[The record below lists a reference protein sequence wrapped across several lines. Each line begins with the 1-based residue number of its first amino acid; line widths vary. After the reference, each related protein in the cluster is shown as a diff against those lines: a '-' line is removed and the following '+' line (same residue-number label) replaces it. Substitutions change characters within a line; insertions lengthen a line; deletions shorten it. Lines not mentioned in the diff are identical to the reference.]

1 MTANVARN
9 RGLAAVL
16 VALLLLV
23 LGAAGPAE
31 AAKKKRYVALT
42 PFAANTLIKLGIKPV
57 AVGESAGGNQRLHKK
72 LRKVPKLQLSHA
84 SNGPNLEELVSHNP
98 DVVFSEKTWRAGH
111 GAIKNLGI
119 RVFMDDP
126 SAIGGV
132 KRAIKK
138 IGAHA
143 KKKKKAKKVAKKV
156 GRKIKK
162 AKKGAR
168 GGPKVLMILG
178 VGQTPY
184 AYMRNSWGGD
194 VITKAGGNLLTAG
207 LDSTD
212 PGIPGGG
219 GYAQISDEQVI
230 AENPDVIIAV
240 PHGNADD
247 IPEIKESL
255 ENDTAFQATNAGANG
270 RIHVVTRND
279 LVQATVDVHKTI
291 KLARRLLRT

>member
-1 MTANVARN
+1 
-9 RGLAAVL
+9 
-16 VALLLLV
+16 
-23 LGAAGPAE
+23 
-31 AAKKKRYVALT
+31 
-42 PFAANTLIKLGIKPV
+42 
-57 AVGESAGGNQRLHKK
+57 
-72 LRKVPKLQLSHA
+72 
-84 SNGPNLEELVSHNP
+84 
-98 DVVFSEKTWRAGH
+98 
-111 GAIKNLGI
+111 
-119 RVFMDDP
+119 
-126 SAIGGV
+126 
-132 KRAIKK
+132 
-138 IGAHA
+138 
-143 KKKKKAKKVAKKV
+143 
-156 GRKIKK
+156 KIKK

-255 ENDTAFQATNAGANG
+255 ENDTAFQATNAGANR
-270 RIHVVTRND
+270 RIHV
-279 LVQATVDVHKTI
+279 
-291 KLARRLLRT
+291 